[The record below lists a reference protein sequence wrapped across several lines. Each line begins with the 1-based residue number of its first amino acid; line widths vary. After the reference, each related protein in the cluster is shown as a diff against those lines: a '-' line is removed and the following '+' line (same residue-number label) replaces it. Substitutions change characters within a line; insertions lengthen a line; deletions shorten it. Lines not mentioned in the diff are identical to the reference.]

1 MKRLFFLFSIII
13 LSSCSLKYGTAVH
26 DENSVPE
33 FTFSNAN
40 YTTYENNVQTMNLK
54 TEKMEQYKGG
64 SATYAKNVQFTICDS
79 DGVLTTKGKCGL
91 LGSNSDE
98 KKYTLF
104 DNIEIENIKD
114 DIKLSANSLRWN
126 GKTEQLTGSRTDLVT
141 IQKGNTVIHGS
152 GFSASA
158 VSRQYA
164 FTGVVTGQTSA
175 IPQEGENP
183 NAQKD

>member
-64 SATYAKNVQFTICDS
+64 SATYAKNVHFTICDS

-104 DNIEIENIKD
+104 DNIEIENLKD
-114 DIKLSANSLRWN
+114 DIKFAKVEWKNRAANRQPHRFGHYPK
-126 GKTEQLTGSRTDLVT
+126 GKYGYSWQRIFSKRSKPSICFYRSCYWSNKRNPTGRRKS
-141 IQKGNTVIHGS
+141 
-152 GFSASA
+152 
-158 VSRQYA
+158 
-164 FTGVVTGQTSA
+164 
-175 IPQEGENP
+175 
-183 NAQKD
+183 